1 MKNYSECLNET
12 YNLFKTQGVSVIGEG
27 FKEVL
32 TSPQLYTGYVA
43 SLTEGLS
50 ADSQEQIAQLLE
62 NANNHILTEGSVA
75 GIAPVSSLTGPVIR
89 KLWPSFAMKNAVATE
104 VAKTPAFMIN
114 FTRPYYVTA
123 GPNGEEE
130 KHYVPRPGLLDGNV
144 GNRRVANDINKSF
157 KTVEV
162 TLDNGQATVD
172 FDGAD
177 HFLTATGSGSRIKR
191 QPLDADFEL
200 VGVKVDA
207 YKPVG
212 NADYDSTATYYTV
225 SNGVYGVY
233 TKVAVK
239 DEAAYNKNKANLF
252 VYANDGKAD
261 FIAINKKLGIENAIY
276 ADITVP
282 VTTTT
287 GSGAEAT
294 PTTKNVNVTILVR
307 ADLNAGTAKV
317 AAIGG
322 AVTSVTL
329 KAHRSPEYNEI
340 TTSWS
345 FDIAREDIRI
355 GAGEHMNSPLSI
367 EALTDMKALYQLD
380 GTKMAVELMTNA
392 MALDVDGRILAFLQD
407 NFLSQPGHA
416 EFGDYPGA
424 TQYMAM
430 FNVKPEVGYA
440 GGAKAW
446 REELKPVIDHVA
458 ARIKNQTF
466 LKKGHFNLVGNPL
479 DIMLITNI
487 NWSFRAGQNAV
498 DGVDVDYSV
507 GTYFG
512 SSNTYR
518 IVSTEIV
525 PQGELYLV
533 FIPSADE
540 NQLTYKYWAYTFSTE
555 LGYRDPNRSYVP
567 SVMLCKR
574 DVMKSFLPAIGMI
587 KIIGNNPDASYDP
600 FRAVLPTQAVTA

>member
-32 TSPQLYTGYVA
+32 TSPQLYAGYVA
-43 SLTEGLS
+43 SLTEDLS
-50 ADSQEQIAQLLE
+50 ADSQEQISQLLE

-123 GPNGEEE
+123 GINGEEE

-144 GNRRVANDINKSF
+144 GNRRVANDITKSF

-162 TLDNGQATVD
+162 ELTNGQGTVD
-172 FDGAD
+172 FNGAD
-177 HFLTATGSGSRIKR
+177 NFLTATGSGSRIKR

-200 VGVKVDA
+200 VGVYVDA
-207 YKPVG
+207 FEPVANDAVYSDAAHYYVVAANG
-212 NADYDSTATYYTV
+212 KGYTEITVKNSTEFANKKAT
-225 SNGVYGVY
+225 
-233 TKVAVK
+233 
-239 DEAAYNKNKANLF
+239 LF
-252 VYANDGKAD
+252 VLGSDSENE

-276 ADITVP
+276 ADITV
-282 VTTTT
+282 
-287 GSGAEAT
+287 GAT
-294 PTTKNVNVTILVR
+294 PTTILVR

-322 AVTSVTL
+322 TVAKVVL

-424 TQYMAM
+424 TQYMAV

-600 FRAVLPTQAVTA
+600 FRTVLPTQAA

>member
-1 MKNYSECLNET
+1 MANYTECLNET
-12 YNLFKTQGVSVIGEG
+12 YNLFKSQGVNIIGEG
-27 FKEVL
+27 FKEVI
-32 TSPQLYTGYVA
+32 TSPTLFEGYVT
-43 SLTEGLS
+43 SLVEGLS
-50 ADSQEQIAQLLE
+50 ADSQEQIAQLLA
-62 NANNHILTEGSVA
+62 NANNHILTEGAVG
-75 GIAPVSSLTGPVIR
+75 GIAPISSLTGPVIR

-114 FTRPYYVTA
+114 YTRPYYVTA

-130 KHYVPRPGLLDGNV
+130 RHYIPRPGLLNGNV
-144 GNRRVANDINKSF
+144 GARTVANDINGSY

-162 TLDNGQATVD
+162 AVTGTATYD
-172 FDGAD
+172 FK
-177 HFLTATGSGSRIKR
+177 LTAAQTAGVYDKFLKANTSSAIKF

-200 VGVKVDA
+200 VSIKLDA
-207 YKPVG
+207 YG
-212 NADYDSTATYYTV
+212 SAAAATYSDTTTYYAYDAKTKKYTAAV
-225 SNGVYGVY
+225 
-233 TKVAVK
+233 VK
-239 DEAAYNKNKANLF
+239 DADDFAAKKANL
-252 VYANDGKAD
+252 YIANTTDGVAD
-261 FIAINKKLGIENAIY
+261 EFAIHKKLGVENAIY
-276 ADITVP
+276 ADVQTPAGEVTV
-282 VTTTT
+282 
-287 GSGAEAT
+287 
-294 PTTKNVNVTILVR
+294 LVR
-307 ADLNAGTAKV
+307 VDLNYGVAKV
-317 AAIGG
+317 ALIG
-322 AVTSVTL
+322 AVTEATVVL
-329 KAHRSPEYNEI
+329 RAHRSPEYNEI

-407 NFLSQPGHA
+407 NFLNQPGHA

-424 TQYMAM
+424 SQYTAI
-430 FNVKPEVGYA
+430 FDIKAEVGFA
-440 GGAKAW
+440 GGPKAW

-466 LKKGHFNLVGNPL
+466 LRKGHFNLVGNPL

-487 NWSFRAGQNAV
+487 NWTFRAGQNAV

-512 SSNTYR
+512 SSNTYK

-525 PQGELYLV
+525 PQGYMYLV
-533 FIPSADE
+533 FIPSAEE

-555 LGYRDPNRSYVP
+555 LGYRDPNRAMVP

-574 DVMKSFLPAIGMI
+574 DVMKAFLPAIGMI
-587 KIIGNNPDASYDP
+587 QILNNTPDMSYAP
-600 FRAVLPTQAVTA
+600 FRDVLPTKEQ

>member
-1 MKNYSECLNET
+1 MANYTECLNET
-12 YNLFKTQGVSVIGEG
+12 YNLFKSQGVNIIGEG
-27 FKEVL
+27 FKEVI
-32 TSPQLYTGYVA
+32 TSPTLFEGYVT
-43 SLTEGLS
+43 SLVEGLS
-50 ADSQEQIAQLLE
+50 ADSQEQIAQLLA
-62 NANNHILTEGSVA
+62 NANNHILTEGAVG
-75 GIAPVSSLTGPVIR
+75 GIAPISSLTGPVIR

-114 FTRPYYVTA
+114 YTRPYYVTA

-130 KHYVPRPGLLDGNV
+130 RHYIPRPGLLNGNV
-144 GNRRVANDINKSF
+144 GARTVANDINGSY
-157 KTVEV
+157 KTVTV
-162 TLDNGQATVD
+162 TLTNG
-172 FDGAD
+172 
-177 HFLTATGSGSRIKR
+177 TATYDFKYENGANGTYSNFLKANTSSAIKF

-200 VGVKVDA
+200 VGIQVDA
-207 YKPVG
+207 YAKVA
-212 NADYDSTATYYTV
+212 NDAVYSSSTDYYVVAA
-225 SNGVYGVY
+225 NGKGY
-233 TKVAVK
+233 TKVTVK
-239 DEAAYNKNKANLF
+239 SGDFADMKANLY
-252 VYANDGKAD
+252 VLGTDSTDEY
-261 FIAINKKLGIENAIY
+261 IAINKKLGVENAIY
-276 ADITVP
+276 ADVKVGGDD
-282 VTTTT
+282 VTL
-287 GSGAEAT
+287 
-294 PTTKNVNVTILVR
+294 LVR
-307 ADLNAGTAKV
+307 VDLNYGVAKV

-322 AVTSVTL
+322 AASAKVIL

-407 NFLSQPGHA
+407 NFLNQPGHA

-424 TQYMAM
+424 SQYTAI
-430 FNVKPEVGYA
+430 FDIKAEVGFA
-440 GGAKAW
+440 GGPKAW

-466 LKKGHFNLVGNPL
+466 LRKGHFNLVGNPL

-487 NWSFRAGQNAV
+487 NWTFRAGQNAV

-512 SSNTYR
+512 SSNTYK

-525 PQGELYLV
+525 PQGYMYLV
-533 FIPSADE
+533 FIPSAEE

-555 LGYRDPNRSYVP
+555 LGYRDPNRAMVP

-574 DVMKSFLPAIGMI
+574 DVMKAFLPAIGMI
-587 KIIGNNPDASYDP
+587 QILNNQPDMGYSP
-600 FRAVLPTQAVTA
+600 FRDVLPTKAVGQGE

>member
-1 MKNYSECLNET
+1 MANYTECLNET
-12 YNLFKTQGVSVIGEG
+12 YNLFKSQGVNIIGEG
-27 FKEVL
+27 FKEVI
-32 TSPQLYTGYVA
+32 TSPTLFEGYVT
-43 SLTEGLS
+43 SLVEGLS
-50 ADSQEQIAQLLE
+50 ADSQEQIAQLLA
-62 NANNHILTEGSVA
+62 NANNHILTEGAVG
-75 GIAPVSSLTGPVIR
+75 GIAPISSLTGPVIR

-114 FTRPYYVTA
+114 YTRPYYVTA

-130 KHYVPRPGLLDGNV
+130 RHYIPRPGLINGNV
-144 GNRRVANDINKSF
+144 GARTVANDINGSY

-162 TLDNGQATVD
+162 TLTNG
-172 FDGAD
+172 
-177 HFLTATGSGSRIKR
+177 TATYDFKYANGTSGEYSPFLKANTASAVKF

-200 VGVKVDA
+200 VGIK
-207 YKPVG
+207 
-212 NADYDSTATYYTV
+212 TATF
-225 SNGVYGVY
+225 
-233 TKVAVK
+233 TKVANNAEFDSATVYYVFNAQTGKYVADTTVK
-239 DEAAYNKNKANLF
+239 AGNFADKKASL
-252 VYANDGKAD
+252 YTDNDTDATNNY
-261 FIAINKKLGIENAIY
+261 IAINKKLGVENAIY
-276 ADITVP
+276 ADVK
-282 VTTTT
+282 V
-287 GSGAEAT
+287 GDDD
-294 PTTKNVNVTILVR
+294 VTILVR
-307 ADLNAGTAKV
+307 VDLNYGVAKV

-322 AVTSVTL
+322 AANAAVIL

-367 EALTDMKALYQLD
+367 ESLTDMKALYQLD

-407 NFLSQPGHA
+407 NFLNQPGHA

-424 TQYMAM
+424 SQYTAI
-430 FNVKPEVGYA
+430 FDIKAEVGFA
-440 GGAKAW
+440 GGPKAW

-466 LKKGHFNLVGNPL
+466 LRKGHFNLVGNPL

-487 NWSFRAGQNAV
+487 NWTFRAGQNAV

-512 SSNTYR
+512 SSNTYK

-525 PQGELYLV
+525 PQGYMYLV
-533 FIPSADE
+533 FIPSAEE

-555 LGYRDPNRSYVP
+555 LGYRDPNRAMVP

-574 DVMKSFLPAIGMI
+574 DVMKAFLPAIGMI
-587 KIIGNNPDASYDP
+587 QILNNTPDMSYAP
-600 FRAVLPTQAVTA
+600 FRDVLPTKAQA

>member
-1 MKNYSECLNET
+1 MANYTECLNET
-12 YNLFKTQGVSVIGEG
+12 YNLFKSQGVNIIGEG
-27 FKEVL
+27 FKEVI
-32 TSPQLYTGYVA
+32 TSPTLFEGYVT
-43 SLTEGLS
+43 SLVEGLS
-50 ADSQEQIAQLLE
+50 ADSQEQIAQLLA
-62 NANNHILTEGSVA
+62 NANNHILTEGAVG
-75 GIAPVSSLTGPVIR
+75 GIAPISSLTGPVIR

-114 FTRPYYVTA
+114 YTRPYYVTA
-123 GPNGEEE
+123 GANGEEVR
-130 KHYVPRPGLLDGNV
+130 HYVPRPGLINGNV
-144 GNRRVANDINKSF
+144 GARTVANDINGSY

-162 TLDNGQATVD
+162 ALTNG
-172 FDGAD
+172 
-177 HFLTATGSGSRIKR
+177 TATYDFKLADGKTAGTYSDFLKANTSSAIKF

-200 VGVKVDA
+200 VGIKLDA
-207 YKPVG
+207 FAPVA
-212 NADYDSTATYYTV
+212 NDAVYSSSTQYYV
-225 SNGVYGVY
+225 VAANGKGY
-233 TKVAVK
+233 TKTTVK
-239 DEAAYNKNKANLF
+239 ESEFASKKATLF
-252 VYANDGKAD
+252 VLGTDGTD
-261 FIAINKKLGIENAIY
+261 EYIAINKKLGVENAIY
-276 ADITVP
+276 ADVN
-282 VTTTT
+282 V
-287 GSGAEAT
+287 GGAD
-294 PTTKNVNVTILVR
+294 VTILVR
-307 ADLNAGTAKV
+307 VDLNYGVAKV

-322 AVTSVTL
+322 AAGATVIL

-367 EALTDMKALYQLD
+367 ESLTDMKALYQLD

-407 NFLSQPGHA
+407 NFLNQPGHA

-424 TQYMAM
+424 SQYTAI
-430 FNVKPEVGYA
+430 FDIKAEVGFA
-440 GGAKAW
+440 GGPKAW

-466 LKKGHFNLVGNPL
+466 LRKGHFNLVGNPL

-487 NWSFRAGQNAV
+487 NWTFRAGQNAV

-512 SSNTYR
+512 SSNTYK

-525 PQGELYLV
+525 PQGYMYLV
-533 FIPSADE
+533 FIPSAEE

-555 LGYRDPNRSYVP
+555 LGYRDPNRAMVP

-574 DVMKSFLPAIGMI
+574 DVMKAFLPAIGMI
-587 KIIGNNPDASYDP
+587 QILNNTPDINYDP
-600 FRAVLPTQAVTA
+600 FRKVLPTQAQN

>member
-123 GPNGEEE
+123 DAEGNEV

-144 GNRRVANDINKSF
+144 GNRRVANDINGSY

-162 TLDNGQATVD
+162 TLANG
-172 FDGAD
+172 
-177 HFLTATGSGSRIKR
+177 TATYDFKYTGGAANEAGTNFDSFLKANTASAIKF

-200 VGVKVDA
+200 VGIKVDTLVSA
-207 YKPVG
+207 
-212 NADYDSTATYYTV
+212 ADATYSETAVYFRLV
-225 SNGVYGVY
+225 NGKYVKATDITNS
-233 TKVAVK
+233 TKFN
-239 DEAAYNKNKANLF
+239 AAKEELY
-252 VYANDGKAD
+252 VGSTTPNDASD
-261 FIAINKKLGIENAIY
+261 DYIAINKKLGVENAIY
-276 ADITVP
+276 ADVK
-282 VTTTT
+282 V
-287 GSGAEAT
+287 GGAD
-294 PTTKNVNVTILVR
+294 VTILVR
-307 ADLNAGTAKV
+307 VDLNYGVAKV

-322 AVTSVTL
+322 AAAAAKVIL

-600 FRAVLPTQAVTA
+600 FRAVLPTKEQA

>member
-123 GPNGEEE
+123 GANGEEE

-162 TLDNGQATVD
+162 ELTNGQATVD
-172 FDGAD
+172 FDGTD

-200 VGVKVDA
+200 VGVEVDA
-207 YKPVG
+207 FSPVA
-212 NADYDSTATYYTV
+212 NDAVYSSTTQYYV
-225 SNGVYGVY
+225 VAANGKGY
-233 TKVAVK
+233 TKTTVK
-239 DEAAYNKNKANLF
+239 ESEFASKKATLF
-252 VYANDGKAD
+252 VLGAD
-261 FIAINKKLGIENAIY
+261 TENEFIAINKKLGIENAIY
-276 ADITVP
+276 ADITV
-282 VTTTT
+282 
-287 GSGAEAT
+287 GNT
-294 PTTKNVNVTILVR
+294 PTTILVR
-307 ADLNAGTAKV
+307 ADLNAGTAKI

-322 AVTSVTL
+322 TVAKVVL

-574 DVMKSFLPAIGMI
+574 DVMKAFLPAIGMI

-600 FRAVLPTQAVTA
+600 FRAVLPTQAVQA

>member
-123 GPNGEEE
+123 GANGEEE

-162 TLDNGQATVD
+162 ALTNGQATVD
-172 FDGAD
+172 FNAGDN
-177 HFLTATGSGSRIKR
+177 FLTATGSGSRIKR

-207 YKPVG
+207 FTKLAD
-212 NADYDSTATYYTV
+212 NAVYSSSTDYYVVAA
-225 SNGVYGVY
+225 NGKGY
-233 TKVAVK
+233 TKVTVK
-239 DEAAYNKNKANLF
+239 SGDFADMKANL
-252 VYANDGKAD
+252 YTLGAD
-261 FIAINKKLGIENAIY
+261 TENEFIAINKKLGIENAIY
-276 ADITVP
+276 ADITVGE
-282 VTTTT
+282 T
-287 GSGAEAT
+287 AT
-294 PTTKNVNVTILVR
+294 TILVR

-322 AVTSVTL
+322 TVASVVL

-600 FRAVLPTQAVTA
+600 FRTVLPTQAA